1 MTKYILVAVIILSLV
16 ALVGCVSTTVA
27 IGEHKIYEISSD
39 INSLS
44 IEINAADF
52 TIVHGDKFSVESNL
66 KHLTVADNGG
76 VLKVVENTKNAVSY
90 NGAVLKVVIPADAN
104 FENVSIKTGAA
115 KLTAQSISADNVKL
129 RLGAGKVQFDNIDA
143 KESID
148 IKGGA
153 GQIHILDGTL
163 NNLSLDLGVGRLDMT
178 AQLLGNSNLK
188 FGVSESSLTLKGSK
202 DDYNFDI
209 TNGVGRINLDG
220 VSTSNLFSSGSG
232 QNYVKIKGG
241 VGETNISF
249 QK

>member
-1 MTKYILVAVIILSLV
+1 M
-16 ALVGCVSTTVA
+16 
-27 IGEHKIYEISSD
+27 
-39 INSLS
+39 
-44 IEINAADF
+44 
-52 TIVHGDKFSVESNL
+52 
-66 KHLTVADNGG
+66 
-76 VLKVVENTKNAVSY
+76 
-90 NGAVLKVVIPADAN
+90 
-104 FENVSIKTGAA
+104 
-115 KLTAQSISADNVKL
+115 
-129 RLGAGKVQFDNIDA
+129 GAGKVQFDNIDA